1 MRVRVR
7 NVAQAEDHFPVEI
20 LAADVQNPNQT
31 VILRLVDP
39 PVEIARVGAQFEVT
53 WQVPA
58 EAAAD

>member
-1 MRVRVR
+1 
-7 NVAQAEDHFPVEI
+7 
-20 LAADVQNPNQT
+20 VQNPNQT